1 MTLVARRS
9 LGREPGREAEI
20 QWETYR
26 DWTEG
31 QLSAL
36 LEEQCGRLV
45 PADKEAERAAA
56 FRFSKI
62 AKPLGSL
69 GVLEEDI
76 IKIAGMTGSA
86 AVKLDKKALIIF
98 CADNGVVEEGVT
110 QTGQEVTAAVTSN
123 FTKGESCACLM
134 AEKAGADVY
143 PVDIGVACE
152 LGETG
157 TDNFI
162 KTTAMTR
169 REAVLAVLAGIELA
183 GELKNKGYQIIAT
196 GEMGIGN
203 TTTSSA
209 VASVLLG
216 LDPAAV
222 TGKGAGLSDSGL
234 QQKIRT
240 IKRGIELHKP
250 DPSDGLDVLSKVGGF
265 DLAGL
270 AGVFLGGAIFRI
282 PVVIDGFISAAAA
295 AAAVAINETAVGY
308 MLAAHVSAEPA
319 GRKMLDF
326 LGKKPAIEAGM
337 CLGEG
342 TGAVALF
349 PLLDMTLAVYERMST
364 FEDIEIDEYK
374 PL

>member
-1 MTLVARRS
+1 M
-9 LGREPGREAEI
+9 
-20 QWETYR
+20 
-26 DWTEG
+26 
-31 QLSAL
+31 
-36 LEEQCGRLV
+36 
-45 PADKEAERAAA
+45 
-56 FRFSKI
+56 
-62 AKPLGSL
+62 
-69 GVLEEDI
+69 
-76 IKIAGMTGSA
+76 

-152 LGETG
+152 LGETGTVHPLIDRKIRKG

-240 IKRGIELHKP
+240 IRRGIELHKP
-250 DPSDGLDVLSKVGGF
+250 DPSDGLDVLSKVGGL

-295 AAAVAINETAVGY
+295 AAAVAINETAGGY